1 MKTIT
6 ILASSLLLLQ
16 AATVPRS
23 TPRVGPQRTVVMT
36 VVGAGSTEVLNAEKA
51 WAGADILLPMTQAS
65 DFAVRS
71 GAMRALGRLE
81 DPRLVLPLLSL
92 KGAITTSARASAVA
106 QSLKGFDPSVDPS
119 LVQTA
124 LDWMLLVGSRPL
136 DQQTVG
142 EVSSAMMPMAR
153 ILYSNPEQVHK
164 AEESILR
171 IANFTAADFRMPNP
185 QIYESAIRAFE
196 SLARVNNRVTG
207 FDPETIERLEKV
219 VNKHNRNDSATAR
232 FHALGA
238 LIAGRGLVADTEK
251 VALKDEDWQVRRL
264 AMTVL
269 AGGGAGL
276 DDETRTG
283 LIQDGL
289 SDPSPNVRFDA
300 LRAYVRQGA
309 RTSGCAPILSMIHDP
324 DLHVVLAAIDALG
337 DLCKDDQ
344 ELTVR
349 VAAEVRTPPAVG
361 SWHRDTH
368 AFVALAKRSPER
380 AAVAME
386 AFVTHPVWWVRM
398 YAAGAAAVAGDLLHL
413 QKLAYDSN
421 DNVREAAIEPLR
433 RLKKADAEP
442 AIVAALDR
450 ADVQL
455 LRTAALLLK
464 QSPRSPALFR
474 PLMTALMRLTKEG
487 KETSRDARLALLD
500 TIAIHAGPDNALQL
514 EPLLR
519 DFDPKVA
526 EKAAQL
532 IIQWTGKVVLPA
544 PVPPA
549 RGARG
554 WPQAFANLRQCVVV
568 QLAAGPSFRMLMQP
582 GSAPIAVDR
591 FLKLATVDHYYDGL
605 TIHRVVPNFVIQGGS
620 PGANEYAGH
629 KEYMRDEVGGSN
641 RRGTVGLSTRGRN
654 TGDAQFFVNL
664 VDNPRLNYDYTIFAS
679 VVPEDMPA
687 VDKIQEGDVMR
698 TISLTKCAVK

>member
-16 AATVPRS
+16 ATAGQRPPVRAVPQNTVRAV
-23 TPRVGPQRTVVMT
+23 RI
-36 VVGAGSTEVLNAEKA
+36 VGAPPIEVLNVEKA
-51 WAGADILLPMTQAS
+51 WGGADALMPLTQS
-65 DFAVRS
+65 EDFVVRS
-71 GAMRALGRLE
+71 AAVGALGRLE
-81 DPRLVLPLLSL
+81 DPRLVLPLLAL
-92 KGAITTSARASAVA
+92 KAEITNGTRAGAVA
-106 QSLKGFDPSVDPS
+106 QSLKGFDPSVDPR
-119 LVQTA
+119 LVETA
-124 LDWMLLVGSRPL
+124 LEWMYMIGSRPL
-136 DQQTVG
+136 DQKSVAD
-142 EVSSAMMPMAR
+142 VSSVMMPMAR
-153 ILYSNPEQVHK
+153 ILYSTPEQVHK
-164 AEESILR
+164 AEEIILR
-171 IANFTAADFRMPNP
+171 IANFTAADFRLDAT
-185 QIYESAIRAFE
+185 YEAAMRAFE

-207 FDPETIERLEKV
+207 LDPETVERLEKV
-219 VNKHNRNDSATAR
+219 INKGNRNDSPTAR

-238 LIAGRGLVADTEK
+238 LMAGRGLVADTEK
-251 VALKDEDWQVRRL
+251 VALKDDDWQVRRL

-269 AGGGAGL
+269 VGGGAGL
-276 DDETRTG
+276 DDATRVA
-283 LIQDGL
+283 LIQDALDDL
-289 SDPSPNVRFDA
+289 SAHVRYDA
-300 LRAYVRQGA
+300 LRAYVRHAA
-309 RTSGCAPILSMIHDP
+309 RTSGCAPIVDMITDP
-324 DLHVVLAAIDALG
+324 DLHVALAALDALG
-337 DLCKDDQ
+337 DLCKEDE

-398 YAAGAAAVAGDLLHL
+398 YAAGAAAVAGDLVRLE
-413 QKLAYDSN
+413 KLAYDSH

-433 RLKKADAEP
+433 RLKGADAEP

-464 QSPRSPALFR
+464 ESPRNHATFR
-474 PLMTALMRLTKEG
+474 SLAAALMRLTKEG
-487 KETSRDARLALLD
+487 KDTSRDTRLALLD
-500 TIAIHAGPDNALQL
+500 AIAIHAGPDDALEL

-532 IIQWTGKVVLPA
+532 IIQWTGKVVLPS
-544 PVPPA
+544 PVPP
-549 RGARG
+549 ARG
-554 WPQAFANLRQCVVV
+554 WPQAFVNLRQCVVV
-568 QLAAGPSFRMLMQP
+568 HLASGPSFRMLMQP

-664 VDNPRLNYDYTIFAS
+664 VDNPRLNYDYTVFAN
-679 VVPEDMPA
+679 VMPEDMPV

-698 TISLTKCAVK
+698 SIGLSKCPR

>member
-1 MKTIT
+1 LKTIT
-6 ILASSLLLLQ
+6 ILASSLFLLQ
-16 AATVPRS
+16 ATAGQRPPERALAQQTV
-23 TPRVGPQRTVVMT
+23 RTVRI
-36 VVGAGSTEVLNAEKA
+36 VGAPPIEVLNVEKA
-51 WAGADILLPMTQAS
+51 WGGADALMPLTQS
-65 DFAVRS
+65 DDFLVRAAAV
-71 GAMRALGRLE
+71 RALGRLE

-92 KGAITTSARASAVA
+92 KGQITNATRAGAVA
-106 QSLKGFDPSVDPS
+106 QSLKGFDPSVDPR

-124 LDWMLLVGSRPL
+124 LEWMHMIGSRPL
-136 DQQTVG
+136 DQKSVSD
-142 EVSSAMMPMAR
+142 VSSVMMPMAR
-153 ILYSNPEQVHK
+153 ILYSTPEQVHK
-164 AEESILR
+164 AEEIILR
-171 IANFTAADFRMPNP
+171 IANFTAADFRLDT
-185 QIYESAIRAFE
+185 IYESAMRAFE

-207 FDPETIERLEKV
+207 LDPETIERLEKV
-219 VNKHNRNDSATAR
+219 INKDNRNDSATAR

-238 LIAGRGLVADTEK
+238 LIAGRGLAVDSEK
-251 VALKDEDWQVRRL
+251 IALKDEDWQVRRL

-269 AGGGAGL
+269 LGGGAGL
-276 DDETRTG
+276 DDATRVA
-283 LIQDGL
+283 LIQDAL
-289 SDPSPNVRFDA
+289 DDRSTNVRYDA
-300 LRAYVRQGA
+300 LRAYVRHGA
-309 RTSGCAPILSMIHDP
+309 RTTGCAPIVHMLTDP
-324 DLHVVLAAIDALG
+324 DLHVALAAIDALG
-337 DLCKDDQ
+337 DLCKDDE

-380 AAVAME
+380 AAISME

-398 YAAGAAAVAGDLLHL
+398 YAAGAAAVAGDLVRLD
-413 QKLAYDSN
+413 KLAYDSN

-433 RLKKADAEP
+433 RLKGADAEP

-450 ADVQL
+450 TDVQL

-464 QSPRSPALFR
+464 QSPRNLATYRALV
-474 PLMTALMRLTKEG
+474 TALLRLTKEA
-487 KETSRDARLALLD
+487 KETSRDTRLALLD
-500 TIAIHAGPDNALQL
+500 AIAVHGEPDNALEL

-519 DFDPKVA
+519 DFDPKIA
-526 EKAAQL
+526 EKVAQL
-532 IIQWTGKVVLPA
+532 LIQWTGKVVLPA
-544 PVPPA
+544 AVPP
-549 RGARG
+549 ARG
-554 WPQAFANLRQCVVV
+554 WPQAFLNLRQCVVV
-568 QLAAGPSFRMLMQP
+568 QLAAGPSFRMVMQP

-591 FLKLATVDHYYDGL
+591 FLKLATVDRYYDGL

-664 VDNPRLNYDYTIFAS
+664 VDNPRLNYDYTVFAN
-679 VVPEDMPA
+679 VMPEDMPV

-698 TISLTKCAVK
+698 SIALSKCETK